1 MLITKEQDEKK
12 VRKIFHKVAKAI
24 SKQTDKYK
32 LLYVGCAKWTNEPT
46 YREELV
52 NGLYILGEQNSN
64 KPILVTKI
72 DMFDADNN
80 MNEYVMNEYLTH
92 TNISCEPTSR
102 ELLLCVDEK
111 AYRVVL
117 TGQRFC
123 NPLTSYHVLEG
134 VDNET
139 RTLVK
144 ANLISQNFD
153 DAYSTPYMMSNSSK
167 DRMMEHDITRRNSTI
182 EMLTNTP
189 GWQLSNCDSGKLMT
203 LTETLRNLDKE
214 HLIAKKR
221 GDTTYQKVSKEYYR
235 KFREEFSDYY
245 PAYTKEMVDKLN
257 IEIPK
262 EQYDIGI
269 YGLGSAGTA
278 ILDQVCRS
286 NWIKTIYM
294 CDFDDVEAKNI
305 NNQWYTREDAGLE
318 KTYASYN
325 KIRNFNRTIGDNR
338 IEFTIKY
345 DSKKFEETDYKNK
358 VFKYVVSGFD
368 SIKVRQAFF
377 KEIKSGNIE
386 AQYLIDCRYL
396 DLAGSVYIIDTSNK
410 KEMDFY
416 EANLNADAEL
426 LNASAEEEKEKP
438 REMMSIEDLKTWLD
452 NKETFVTKCGRIKEK
467 YFNGDVLCD
476 GACGSCECMENFYKA
491 YQEQY
496 PIRGIDFDEEEPQE
510 RENTCVKFNYIDI
523 YKYVGAIVFGAM
535 RRIQNNLTKPFTL
548 IEAQTDVNGL
558 PGYMLVKE

>member
-32 LLYVGCAKWTNEPT
+32 LLYIGCAKWTNEPT

-52 NGLYILGEQNSN
+52 NGLYILGEQSSN

-92 TNISCEPTSR
+92 TNISSEPTTK
-102 ELLLCVDEK
+102 ELLLCINGK
-111 AYRVVL
+111 AYRIVL

-134 VDNET
+134 VDDDT

-153 DAYSTPYMMSNSSK
+153 DAYSTPCMMSNSSK
-167 DRMMEHDITRRNSTI
+167 DRMMERDITRRNSTI

-189 GWQLSNCDSGKLMT
+189 GWELSNYDASKLMT

-214 HLIAKKR
+214 SIMAKKKE
-221 GDTTYQKVSKEYYR
+221 DTTYKKIPKAYYR
-235 KFREEFSDYY
+235 EFREAFSDYY

-286 NWIKTIYM
+286 NWIKTIYL
-294 CDFDDVEAKNI
+294 CDFDNVEAKNI
-305 NNQWYTREDAGLE
+305 NNQWYTKEDAGLE

-386 AQYLIDCRYL
+386 TQYLIDCRYL
-396 DLAGSVYIIDTSNK
+396 DLAGSVYIVDTSNK
-410 KEMDFY
+410 EEMNFY

-426 LNASAEEEKEKP
+426 LNEKEENEKEKTKKIK
-438 REMMSIEDLKTWLD
+438 SIEELKDWLKNRRAFID
-452 NKETFVTKCGRIKEK
+452 NCGFIKRN
-467 YFNGDVLCD
+467 YFQGDVE
-476 GACGSCECMENFYKA
+476 CGGTCGDEECIKCYYEAYKK
-491 YQEQY
+491 YY
-496 PIRGIDFDEEEPQE
+496 PVKGIDFDEEEPLE